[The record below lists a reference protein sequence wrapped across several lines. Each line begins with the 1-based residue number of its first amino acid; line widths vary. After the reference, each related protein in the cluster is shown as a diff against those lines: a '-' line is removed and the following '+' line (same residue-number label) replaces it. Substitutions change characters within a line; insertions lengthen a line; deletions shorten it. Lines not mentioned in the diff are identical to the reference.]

1 MSAILTFS
9 NANPVRM
16 VITAWINRN
25 ANDREYK
32 FFNEFSL
39 PGFDS
44 FFQPFLNTDI
54 LTIQFDSSFD
64 ATNVVSLKNYYTD
77 AVVYGPV
84 AATEKADKTTY
95 KVFED
100 AITIVGLDDLFY
112 VEVTGTDADTETYT
126 ARSEPLSISGSHC
139 NTVKLEYFNDDVAFG
154 IDYENSTVEFDIRI
168 PAFFNRT
175 ADAAERELFEDSGG
189 NSSLI
194 SSKGTRTRVLKAS
207 ELIPQWLIEKV
218 NIALLHDN
226 VEIDDVAVSSDQSWP
241 YELISDRQL
250 WAEPE
255 ASIILASGSSTFINA
270 HKI

>member
-9 NANPVRM
+9 NANPVRIA
-16 VITAWINRN
+16 ITAWVGRN

-64 ATNVVSLKNYYTD
+64 LTNVVTLKNYYTG
-77 AVVYGPV
+77 ATINTG
-84 AATEKADKTTY
+84 AATEKDNRTTY
-95 KVFED
+95 KVLEK
-100 AITIVGLDDLFY
+100 AISITGLDGLYY
-112 VEVTGTDADTETYT
+112 VEVTGTDADTETFT
-126 ARSEPLSISGSHC
+126 ARSEPLSIKPTQC
-139 NTVKLEYFNDDVAFG
+139 NTVKLEYHNDDAAFG
-154 IDYENSTVEFDIRI
+154 IDYENSTVEFDLRV

-175 ADAAERELFEDSGG
+175 ADSAEIELFKDSGG

-194 SSKGTRTRVLKAS
+194 SAQGTRIRVLKAS
-207 ELIPQWLIEKV
+207 ELLPQWLIEKV
-218 NIALLHDN
+218 NLALLHDN
-226 VEIDDVAVSSDQSWP
+226 VQIDGVSVSSEQQWP
-241 YELISDRQL
+241 YELISDRKL

-255 ASIILASGSSTFINA
+255 ANIILACGSSSYINA
-270 HKI
+270 HNI

>member
-1 MSAILTFS
+1 MSAILAFS

-16 VITAWINRN
+16 VITSWLNRN
-25 ANDREYK
+25 ANDREYQ
-32 FFNEFSL
+32 FFRDFSS
-39 PGFDS
+39 PHFDS

-54 LTIQFDSSFD
+54 LTVHFDSSFD
-64 ATNVVSLKNYYTD
+64 ATNVVTLKNYYTD
-77 AVVYGPV
+77 GVINTG
-84 AATEKADKTTY
+84 AAIEIDDRTTY
-95 KVFED
+95 KVWEK
-100 AITIVGLDDLFY
+100 AISIVGLDGLYY
-112 VEVTGTDADTETYT
+112 VEITGTDADLETYT
-126 ARSEPLSISGSHC
+126 ARSEPLSIGPTQC

-154 IDYENSTVEFDIRI
+154 IDYENSSLEFDIRI
-168 PAFFNRT
+168 PAYFNRT
-175 ADAAERELFEDSGG
+175 ADAIERELFEDSGG

-194 SSKGTRTRVLKAS
+194 SAKGTRTRVLKAS

-255 ASIILASGSSTFINA
+255 ANIILASGSSTFINA